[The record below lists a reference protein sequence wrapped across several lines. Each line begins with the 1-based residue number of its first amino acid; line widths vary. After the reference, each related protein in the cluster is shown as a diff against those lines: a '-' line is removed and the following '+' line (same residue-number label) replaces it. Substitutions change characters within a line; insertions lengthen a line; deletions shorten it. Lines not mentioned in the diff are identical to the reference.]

1 MLIDQKKILLA
12 AELLRKGEVVAFPTE
27 TVYGLGAR
35 VFDEKAIQKIYALK
49 GRPSDNPL
57 IVHIGREEEIELLAA
72 QIPDDAYLLQ
82 KHFFPGPLTLVL
94 KRNQRVPSI
103 VSAGLP
109 TIALRMPSHPIALK
123 LIQTLE
129 EPIAAPSANLSGR
142 PSPTRREHVLEDFQE
157 KIPLILDGGPCEWG
171 IESTVI
177 SLVHPQPMLLR
188 PGVIKKE
195 EIERVLGKKI
205 GIAKKTE
212 AALSPGMKYRH
223 YAPNAKIV
231 LFEEE
236 KELAVYLEKAPYKKR
251 EILSKVST
259 QSLYD
264 DFRKADEKKVEE
276 IIILCD
282 PFLKNDVAL
291 MNRITHASGRHE
303 K

>member
-1 MLIDQKKILLA
+1 MIDQKKILLA

-35 VFDEKAIQKIYALK
+35 VFDEKAVQKIYALK

-57 IVHIGREEEIELLAA
+57 IVHIATVQEMELLSEEI
-72 QIPDDAYLLQ
+72 PDNAYLLQ

-94 KRNQRVPSI
+94 KRNSRVPGI

-109 TIALRMPSHPIALK
+109 TIALRMPSHPVAAK
-123 LIQTLE
+123 LIQTLG

-157 KIPLILDGGPCEWG
+157 KLPLVLDGGPCEWG

-177 SLVHPQPMLLR
+177 SLVNPEPILLR

-195 EIERVLGKKI
+195 AIERVLGKKI
-205 GIAKKTE
+205 GTANK
-212 AALSPGMKYRH
+212 ASVALSPGMKYRH
-223 YAPNAKIV
+223 YAPNAKIL
-231 LFEEE
+231 LFEGE
-236 KELAVYLEKAPYKKR
+236 KEMQAYLEKSLVR
-251 EILSKVST
+251 NRMVLSQVSS
-259 QSLYD
+259 QGLYD
-264 DFRKADEKKVEE
+264 DFRRADEKKVEE

-282 PFLKNDVAL
+282 PLLKNDVAL
-291 MNRITHASGRHE
+291 MNRITHASGNHE